1 MKPVLGKRIGNGRA
15 AEVFEFGEGRVI
27 KLWREAGHA
36 DWMAREA
43 RAQQAVIAAGV
54 SAPAVFEET
63 QVDGRNGLVM
73 ERVDG
78 VDGLTAAMR
87 WPWRIWSIGRGIGR
101 LHRQLSVVPAPPEL
115 PTFEQ
120 RTRDVIGAPEFP
132 ADTRER
138 LFALFEKAPRGTSL
152 CHMDFHPGN
161 IMETTRGPVV
171 IDFANAQAG
180 HPACDHI
187 QSLLLLTLG
196 VPAEVGL
203 RERVLILVGRRLMT
217 WAYRSGYGRR
227 DRREMALLRPLVIA
241 QRLGD
246 GIPEE
251 RTGLEKMLPKAL
263 AAAEKL

>member
-1 MKPVLGKRIGNGRA
+1 MGLELGKRIGNGRA
-15 AEVFEFGEGRVI
+15 AEVFEFGQGRVI
-27 KLWREAGHA
+27 KLWREPGHPE
-36 DWMAREA
+36 WMAREA

-54 SAPAVFEET
+54 RAPTVFEET
-63 QVDGRNGLVM
+63 QVDGRNGLII

-78 VDGLTAAMR
+78 LDGLTAALKQ
-87 WPWRIWSIGRGIGR
+87 PWRIWSIGRGIGR
-101 LHRQLSVVPAPPEL
+101 LHRQIAKVAAPAEL

-120 RTRDVIGAPEFP
+120 RTRHIIADPKFP
-132 ADTRER
+132 ADIRER
-138 LFALFEKAPRGTSL
+138 LLALFERAPRRIAL

-187 QSLLLLTLG
+187 QSLLLLTVG
-196 VPAEVGL
+196 VPAEVSL
-203 RERVLILVGRRLMT
+203 SERILILVGRRLMT
-217 WAYRSGYGRR
+217 WGYRSGYGKI
-227 DRREMALLRPLVIA
+227 DRREMTFLRPLVIA

-251 RTGLEKMLPKAL
+251 RAGLEAMLPKAL
-263 AAAEKL
+263 AAAERL